1 MNTTHKITLKA
12 ATVGINILAMK
23 TTESTQKPSNL
34 KEYQQ
39 QWYIKNKE
47 RIREANRES
56 ARRYYAKHGQTKEYK
71 ERQKHH
77 ARIGRI
83 KTKDDPIYKSKQRE
97 RNKRYF
103 NDPINKSIIKEKVKE
118 RKKKRMEFD
127 INYRMRYKLRRRI
140 ANALRHVHADKH
152 FKTMELIGCTVQ
164 EARAHIESLWQ
175 PGMNWDN
182 HNTHGWHID
191 HIMSCAAFDL
201 SDPEQ
206 QKRCFHYTNLQPLW
220 ARDNLSKGDR
230 LDQGSALQQDPQ

>member
-12 ATVGINILAMK
+12 ATVGINILAMI
-23 TTESTQKPSNL
+23 TNNSTQKPFNQ
-34 KEYQQ
+34 KEYQR
-39 QWYIKNKE
+39 QWYFKNKE
-47 RIREANRES
+47 KLREANRES
-56 ARRYYAKHGQTKEYK
+56 ARRYYAKHGDNEEYK
-71 ERQKHH
+71 KRQGKY
-77 ARIGRI
+77 ARLNRS
-83 KTKDDPIYKSKQRE
+83 KNKDNPVCKIKQRE
-97 RNKRYF
+97 RNIAYF
-103 NDPINKSIIKEKVKE
+103 NDPVNKAIIKEKVKE

-140 ANALRHVHADKH
+140 ANALRHVSADKH

-164 EARAHIESLWQ
+164 EVRAHIESLWL

-182 HNTHGWHID
+182 HSTHGWHID
-191 HIMSCAAFDL
+191 HILPCAAFNL

-230 LDQGSALQQDPQ
+230 LDQSSALQQDPQ